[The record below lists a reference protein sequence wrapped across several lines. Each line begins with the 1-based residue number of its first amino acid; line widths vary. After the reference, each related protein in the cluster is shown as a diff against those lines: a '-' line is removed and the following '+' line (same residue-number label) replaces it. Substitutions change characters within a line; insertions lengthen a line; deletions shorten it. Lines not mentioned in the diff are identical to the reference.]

1 MLGLAFATMRGRLPS
16 LVGSVLALL
25 FAAVLV
31 TACGVLMETGLR
43 AQIRPERYGA
53 APVVVAGPQS
63 TSILKRDDGPA
74 EMTESM
80 PLEEPATIPA
90 SLAGDLAKVPGV
102 RNVVPEL
109 TFPVGL
115 LDAAGRAVHGR
126 AYGHAWESARLTP
139 YTLRAGRAPASPD
152 EVVLDAALADAA
164 RLKVG
169 ATARVLGRDGLRAY
183 TVAGVAGAG
192 GSRQPAVF
200 FSAPRA
206 AELFGHRDR
215 VSAFGVFGSGDP
227 ERLKDRIDAAL
238 PTSKNTTARVSLDLK
253 NGLKDGP
260 KGGDAPAASGPVT
273 YVGDE
278 RGFAEEPRASAAR
291 ETLVML
297 SGSLAGISIMVAAF
311 VVAGTFGLALGQR
324 GRELALLRAIGATP
338 AQIRSMIGKEALLIG
353 AVASA
358 AGVPLGVAVGRWM
371 FGELVSKGMVPDVFP
386 LTLGPVPMLIAVAL
400 GTATAWLSARG
411 AVRRATRIRPTE
423 ALGEAAA
430 EPRALGRARTVTGLV
445 FLALGSALCVVA
457 MSVAGETAAM
467 SAGGIVIFLTVGAA
481 LLGPWL
487 VRIAVALV
495 GGALGRASRV
505 GGYLA
510 VANTRTGARRLAA
523 VVSPLTLMLA
533 FAGTIVFTQSTIGHA
548 TVRQA
553 AEGMRA
559 DYVVGSAG
567 PGVPADIA
575 RAVRALPGVAGVT
588 EVIDTRVIGDFHEL
602 GERTLRP
609 YRALGLTVPAH
620 GLDLDVRAG
629 SLDRLRGN
637 AGNTVALSTLAAGSF
652 GASVGDTVRLR
663 LGDGTPI
670 TPTVVAVYD
679 RGLGFGDV
687 ALPYDLTRAHTAS
700 GMADRLL
707 VVGDGSTRDRLAAV
721 SPALTVTDRAGAQ
734 ADRDA
739 AAELN
744 DWVNLLALGMIIVF
758 LAISV
763 VNTLVMATAGR
774 VREFALLRLVG
785 GTRRQVLGVVRWE
798 ALLVGGVALIVGMA
812 IAVPTLAAV
821 SYGVTG
827 SAVPHVRPV
836 VLAAMVAATLGLAFA
851 ATLLPARA
859 ALAGRPAERIRG

>member
-63 TSILKRDDGPA
+63 TSIPKKEDGPL
-74 EMTESM
+74 EVTESM
-80 PLEEPATIPA
+80 PLEEPTTIPA

-102 RNVVPEL
+102 RDVVPEL

-115 LDAAGRAVHGR
+115 LDANGRAVHGR

-139 YTLRAGRAPASPD
+139 YTLRAGRAPASPG
-152 EVVLDAALADAA
+152 EIVLDAALADAA

-183 TVAGVAGAG
+183 TVAGIAGPG

-206 AELFGHRDR
+206 AELFGHPDR

-238 PTSKNTTARVSLDLK
+238 PTSKKAPGRVSIDLK
-253 NGLKDGP
+253 GGLKG
-260 KGGDAPAASGPVT
+260 GGDAPAAAGAVT

-291 ETLVML
+291 ETLVLL
-297 SGSLAGISIMVAAF
+297 SGSLGGIAIMVAAF
-311 VVAGTFGLALGQR
+311 VVAGTFGLALRQR
-324 GRELALLRAIGATP
+324 GREIALLRAIGATP
-338 AQIRSMIGKEALLIG
+338 AQVRSMIGKEALLIG
-353 AVASA
+353 AVAST
-358 AGVPLGVAVGRWM
+358 AGVPLGVAAGRWM
-371 FGELVSKGMVPDVFP
+371 FGELVSNGMIPDVFP
-386 LTLGPVPMLIAVAL
+386 LTLGPAPMLIAVAL

-430 EPRALGRARTVTGLV
+430 EPHALGRARTVTGLV
-445 FLALGSALCVVA
+445 FLALGSALCVVS

-467 SAGGIVIFLTVGAA
+467 SAGGIVILLTVAAA

-533 FAGTIVFTQSTIGHA
+533 FAGTTVFTQSTIGHA
-548 TVRQA
+548 TLRQA

-575 RAVRALPGVAGVT
+575 RAARALPGVAGVT

-629 SLDRLRGN
+629 SLDRLRGD
-637 AGNTVALSTLAAGSF
+637 AGNTVALSTLTAGSF
-652 GASVGDTVRLR
+652 GASVGDKVRLR

-687 ALPYDLTRAHTAS
+687 ALPYDLMRAHTAS

-707 VVGDGSTRDRLAAV
+707 VVGDGSTRDRLAAM

-744 DWVNLLALGMIIVF
+744 EWVNLLALGLIIVF
-758 LAISV
+758 IAISV

-774 VREFALLRLVG
+774 AREFALLRLVG
-785 GTRRQVLGVVRWE
+785 GTRRQVLGVIRWE
-798 ALLVGGVALIVGMA
+798 ALLVGGVALVAGMA

-827 SAVPHVRPV
+827 SAVPHVPPV

-859 ALAGRPAERIRG
+859 ALAGRPAERIHG